1 MPTKLEKHFNILW
14 HPLFETTPS
23 FSTNKGLI
31 LKTYKSIQQKKE
43 NLLDMIKYYAN
54 IDCYQS
60 IATLACQ
67 GNIEYC
73 FPEYLT
79 KQPLPSIQVEGLA
92 YPILKNNIEKILI
105 PSEEVIEMKK
115 GKKVN
120 AERKFFPG
128 YMLMKM
134 IMDDEIWHIVG
145 RLPKV
150 YGFLGGKKGE
160 PLPVSQQ
167 EIDSILNQMKDGLD
181 KPKPSVSF
189 EIGEQVRV
197 SDGPFSSFN
206 GMVEEVDEEKA
217 RLKVSVSIFGRS
229 TPVDLDYS
237 QVEKI

>member
-1 MPTKLEKHFNILW
+1 MHQWYILQVYSGNEKKIEREL
-14 HPLFETTPS
+14 LAQLDK
-23 FSTNKGLI
+23 KGLR
-31 LKTYKSIQQKKE
+31 K
-43 NLLDMIKYYAN
+43 
-54 IDCYQS
+54 
-60 IATLACQ
+60 
-67 GNIEYC
+67 NIE
-73 FPEYLT
+73 
-79 KQPLPSIQVEGLA
+79 Q
-92 YPILKNNIEKILI
+92 ILI
-105 PSEEVIEMKK
+105 PSEDVIEMKK

-120 AERKFFPG
+120 TERKFFRG
-128 YMLMKM
+128 YMMMMM
-134 IMDDEIWHIVG
+134 IMDDDIWHIVG
-145 RLPKV
+145 KLPKV

>member
-1 MPTKLEKHFNILW
+1 
-14 HPLFETTPS
+14 
-23 FSTNKGLI
+23 
-31 LKTYKSIQQKKE
+31 
-43 NLLDMIKYYAN
+43 MI
-54 IDCYQS
+54 
-60 IATLACQ
+60 
-67 GNIEYC
+67 
-73 FPEYLT
+73 
-79 KQPLPSIQVEGLA
+79 
-92 YPILKNNIEKILI
+92 
-105 PSEEVIEMKK
+105 
-115 GKKVN
+115 
-120 AERKFFPG
+120 
-128 YMLMKM
+128 KM
-134 IMDDEIWHIVG
+134 IMDDEIWHVVG

-150 YGFLGGKKGE
+150 YGFLEGKKGE
-160 PLPVSQQ
+160 PLPVTQK

>member
-1 MPTKLEKHFNILW
+1 MKKKIERELLVQLEK
-14 HPLFETTPS
+14 
-23 FSTNKGLI
+23 KGM
-31 LKTYKSIQQKKE
+31 KD
-43 NLLDMIKYYAN
+43 NL
-54 IDCYQS
+54 
-60 IATLACQ
+60 
-67 GNIEYC
+67 
-73 FPEYLT
+73 
-79 KQPLPSIQVEGLA
+79 
-92 YPILKNNIEKILI
+92 EKILI

-120 AERKFFPG
+120 TERKFFPG
-128 YMLMKM
+128 YMLLRMN
-134 IMDDEIWHIVG
+134 MDDEIWHIV
-145 RLPKV
+145 RKLPKV

-160 PLPVSQQ
+160 PIPVSQT
-167 EIDSILNQMKDGLD
+167 EIDSILNQMKDGLE

-229 TPVDLDYS
+229 TPVNLDYS